1 MGGIVYLCKIIEVF
15 RLEGIS
21 QGDLVHLAQLFVC
34 VHMCTESQQQISFRK
49 TKFKDKVFIL
59 FLK

>member
-1 MGGIVYLCKIIEVF
+1 MYLCKIIEVF

-21 QGDLVHLAQLFVC
+21 QGDLVHLAQLFVY